1 MGVKANDL
9 RRGQAVEYKNGIWVC
24 QDNSKIAKGKGQSY
38 QSISLKN
45 IETGQLIEE
54 RFRTTD
60 EFEPVHVDRKTMEYL
75 YTDNQGVVVMDPET
89 FEQVTVPMDMIG
101 EQAVFLKENIALEIA
116 FVGGNPITIELPNTV
131 ELTVTDTPPQ
141 IKGATAT
148 NQYKDAVC
156 EGGAK
161 VKVPPFVE
169 NGEVIKVD
177 TRTGEYISRA

>member
-1 MGVKANDL
+1 
-9 RRGQAVEYKNGIWVC
+9 
-24 QDNSKIAKGKGQSY
+24 
-38 QSISLKN
+38 
-45 IETGQLIEE
+45 
-54 RFRTTD
+54 
-60 EFEPVHVDRKTMEYL
+60 
-75 YTDNQGVVVMDPET
+75 
-89 FEQVTVPMDMIG
+89 MDMIG